1 MVAFAYDLED
11 PHHLTVDAVATADG
25 RVWYLQTGQAEVL
38 VTMRI
43 AEGHVEALARAIQ
56 AILEDLGRRQ
66 PHRFTVL
73 DTTVRDMRLV
83 NPLTPAF
90 RITHVGLGYD
100 EERDRMT
107 LLFQGLRADTTV
119 VLARIVVS
127 RRRILA
133 WSHHALRVVSR
144 PPPAV
149 CAASDALP
157 FPQQRGTLPVLPGA
171 QLSRAA
177 RLLNPDQVR

>member
-1 MVAFAYDLED
+1 MATFAYDLED
-11 PHHLTVDAVATADG
+11 PQHFTVAALTTANG
-25 RVWYLQTGQAEVL
+25 RIWYLQAGRAEVL
-38 VTMRI
+38 VTTRI

-83 NPLTPAF
+83 TPLTPAF

-107 LLFQGLRADTTV
+107 LLLQGLQDDTTL
-119 VLARIVVS
+119 VLARLLVS

-133 WSHHALRVVSR
+133 WSHHVLRVVSR
-144 PPPAV
+144 N
-149 CAASDALP
+149 S
-157 FPQQRGTLPVLPGA
+157 PQCVQRPTPCRFRDGA
-171 QLSRAA
+171 GRCHYCPE
-177 RLLNPDQVR
+177 RN